1 MAERGGPVIRLQD
14 GPGAGW
20 QFYEE
25 DFLERIRAAQR
36 NEVKSRPAAVSS
48 RVPRSLLTSMTGSMF
63 MDAPVSLRTVEVCL
77 DGAGLAVL
85 GVAGAGVPPGDPLT
99 VTAPSSPD

>member
-1 MAERGGPVIRLQD
+1 MAERRGPVIRLQD

-36 NEVKSRPAAVSS
+36 MGRT
-48 RVPRSLLTSMTGSMF
+48 VP
-63 MDAPVSLRTVEVCL
+63 DASGWALGYERPVSGVIRIRARDISAEMAFEMGHCVIGPPRAVRTQQ
-77 DGAGLAVL
+77 L
-85 GVAGAGVPPGDPLT
+85 GQT
-99 VTAPSSPD
+99 R

>member
-20 QFYEE
+20 QFYED

-36 NEVKSRPAAVSS
+36 IWSRQRNDLTDGFRDIAAAAVS
-48 RVPRSLLTSMTGSMF
+48 LLPDG
-63 MDAPVSLRTVEVCL
+63 VVL
-77 DGAGLAVL
+77 DGVI
-85 GVAGAGVPPGDPLT
+85 
-99 VTAPSSPD
+99 

>member
-20 QFYEE
+20 QFYED

-36 NEVKSRPAAVSS
+36 MGRTVPDASGWALGYERPVSGVIWIWRGQLPPRPARVAAPGRVTVQPGARSRPA
-48 RVPRSLLTSMTGSMF
+48 G
-63 MDAPVSLRTVEVCL
+63 
-77 DGAGLAVL
+77 
-85 GVAGAGVPPGDPLT
+85 
-99 VTAPSSPD
+99 

>member
-20 QFYEE
+20 QSYEE

-36 NEVKSRPAAVSS
+36 MVRT
-48 RVPRSLLTSMTGSMF
+48 VP
-63 MDAPVSLRTVEVCL
+63 DASGWALGYERPVS
-77 DGAGLAVL
+77 GAVWTWR
-85 GVAGAGVPPGDPLT
+85 GVNCHPAQPG
-99 VTAPSSPD
+99 

>member
-1 MAERGGPVIRLQD
+1 MAERHGPVIRLQD

-36 NEVKSRPAAVSS
+36 
-48 RVPRSLLTSMTGSMF
+48 MG
-63 MDAPVSLRTVEVCL
+63 RTVPDASGWALGYERPIS
-77 DGAGLAVL
+77 GAIWTWRGINCH
-85 GVAGAGVPPGDPLT
+85 P
-99 VTAPSSPD
+99 APTG

>member
-36 NEVKSRPAAVSS
+36 MGR
-48 RVPRSLLTSMTGSMF
+48 
-63 MDAPVSLRTVEVCL
+63 
-77 DGAGLAVL
+77 
-85 GVAGAGVPPGDPLT
+85 
-99 VTAPSSPD
+99 TAPDASGCALGYERPISGAVWTWRGINCHPAQPG

>member
-20 QFYEE
+20 QFYED

-36 NEVKSRPAAVSS
+36 MGPDRAGRIRLGARLRTTDQRGRLDLARDQLPSRSNRVATPGRVTVQPGARSRPA
-48 RVPRSLLTSMTGSMF
+48 G
-63 MDAPVSLRTVEVCL
+63 
-77 DGAGLAVL
+77 
-85 GVAGAGVPPGDPLT
+85 
-99 VTAPSSPD
+99 

>member
-1 MAERGGPVIRLQD
+1 MAEQHGPVIRLQD

-36 NEVKSRPAAVSS
+36 MGRTVPDASGWALGYERPVSGVIWIWRGSTATPPSPGSRTRTSHHAARARPRPA
-48 RVPRSLLTSMTGSMF
+48 G
-63 MDAPVSLRTVEVCL
+63 
-77 DGAGLAVL
+77 
-85 GVAGAGVPPGDPLT
+85 
-99 VTAPSSPD
+99 